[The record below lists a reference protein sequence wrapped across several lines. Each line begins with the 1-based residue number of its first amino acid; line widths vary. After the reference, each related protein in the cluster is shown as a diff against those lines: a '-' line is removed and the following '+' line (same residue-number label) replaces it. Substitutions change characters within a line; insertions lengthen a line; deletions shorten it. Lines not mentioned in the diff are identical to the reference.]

1 MRSTLGQKV
10 RGLRTSMGI
19 NQGQL
24 ANRASISQSQV
35 CLIEKGKS
43 CNPTMGHILSLSL
56 ALNTTTDFL
65 CGREEALI
73 DIRIKE
79 ALTQERRASKKRT
92 IRRTK

>member
-10 RGLRTSMGI
+10 RGLRASSGM

-24 ANRASISQSQV
+24 AIKAHLSQSQV
-35 CLIEKGKS
+35 CLIEKDKS
-43 CNPTMGHILSLSL
+43 CNPTMVNVLSLAL

-73 DIRIKE
+73 DIRVKE
-79 ALTQERRASKKRT
+79 ALSRERRASNKRT
-92 IRRTK
+92 TRRTK